1 MKVVIIGRN
10 ECKFIIPMLNSLLPL
25 EAERVWVCDRC
36 TDNSVSLLK
45 TLEEKFI
52 TTPSGLSGRQTSL
65 SRNLGLGVPGEDRC
79 PESFKYTCWK
89 SGAELDDV
97 LFLDGD
103 RYPVKGDLESLKNSK
118 TDITLL
124 ALEDDFR
131 IERGGENYEN
141 FYGKVTN
148 FFYSCGIFLKKDAIK
163 KVCEFQG
170 GELFSTDAQE
180 VWGIEDT
187 YLGDVCYSLGLTCQ
201 FNTDIR
207 LRGTFEKRELDS
219 MDVFKKRLEMRSK
232 LKNVLW

>member
-65 SRNLGLGVPGEDRC
+65 SRNLGLGVPGE
-79 PESFKYTCWK
+79 
-89 SGAELDDV
+89 DDV

>member
-10 ECKFIIPMLNSLLPL
+10 ECKFIISMLNSLLPL

-65 SRNLGLGVPGEDRC
+65 SRNLGLGVPGE
-79 PESFKYTCWK
+79 
-89 SGAELDDV
+89 DDV

-219 MDVFKKRLEMRSK
+219 MDVFKKRLEM
-232 LKNVLW
+232 N